1 MTFHKN
7 DKIKGK
13 KQYENLNINSKIK
26 KNTLKKKKENTSQ
39 KKKYCLNPNHQG
51 FFSIPSIHLIEN
63 CETMVKMKNIL
74 NR

>member
-1 MTFHKN
+1 MKRE
-7 DKIKGK
+7 K
-13 KQYENLNINSKIK
+13 KQYENLNTNSKIK
-26 KNTLKKKKENTSQ
+26 NNTLKKNIL
-39 KKKYCLNPNHQG
+39 KKKNCLNPNHQG